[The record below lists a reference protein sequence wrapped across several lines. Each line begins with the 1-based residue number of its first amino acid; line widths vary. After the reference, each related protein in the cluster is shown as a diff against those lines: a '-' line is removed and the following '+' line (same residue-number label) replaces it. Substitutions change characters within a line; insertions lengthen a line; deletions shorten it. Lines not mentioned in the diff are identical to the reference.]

1 MKKSIIILLAILFV
15 AIFAL
20 GGCTKANDPSIE
32 TPAADTSSISEDDAL
47 AVALEDAGIQETAA
61 ENLTITKG
69 EFEGKE
75 AYVIAFVW
83 SGFDYEYTID
93 ANTSEILQTVFDG
106 DVL

>member
-20 GGCTKANDPSIE
+20 TGCTKANDPSIE
-32 TPAADTSSISEDDAL
+32 SPAANSSISEDDAL
-47 AVALEDAGIQETAA
+47 TVALEDAGIQETAA

-75 AYVIAFVW
+75 AYIIAFVW

-93 ANTSEILQTVFDG
+93 ASTSEILQTVFDG